1 MQWYLARKLRGSYL
15 NPWTGRSRFDSVSQC
30 GGTSGC
36 VNCATGFAANCSFSE
51 QPSVGTLSVSNTP
64 ILLAHL
70 PSLPKLARALKIPFA
85 AKSNP
90 SYTYAGVR
98 SRQLARL
105 HK

>member
-1 MQWYLARKLRGSYL
+1 MQWYLARKLRGSSL
-15 NPWTGRSRFDSVSQC
+15 NPWTGRSRFDNISQC
-30 GGTSGC
+30 GGMSDC
-36 VNCATGFAANCSFSE
+36 ANYATGTAANCSFSE
-51 QPSVGTLSVSNTP
+51 QPSIGTPSVSNTP

-98 SRQLARL
+98 SRRLARL